1 MERQRSSR
9 ARTRNRMEKSLY
21 SVYEENKWS
30 EVPGYL
36 ELAKNRNA
44 EEGTEGMLIATQEQA
59 LRTINIE
66 RKFDKQCLTRK

>member
-1 MERQRSSR
+1 M
-9 ARTRNRMEKSLY
+9 
-21 SVYEENKWS
+21 
-30 EVPGYL
+30 PGYL

-59 LRTINIE
+59 PRTINIE